1 MAEPREIGG
10 EAPHFIAVDF
20 YCGAGGTTRGLID
33 AGGYVVAGIDKDPR
47 CKTTYEINNKNL
59 TLDHA
64 WPKYL
69 EYDMF
74 PSSDIYPEGQRE
86 DAITR
91 VEGLLPRVRRLA
103 PEAPLLFAICAPC
116 QSFTKFVQRHLQED
130 RENERE
136 RDETLLQ
143 QTLPFIERF
152 QPEMILSEN
161 VPGARQG
168 KFKENWRSFWNELR
182 DLGYA
187 IGERTV
193 SSERFGVAQKRRRLI
208 AVAVKSD
215 RNEVMRLDKRIPRE
229 DAAAPA
235 QTVMERIGDLPHLQA
250 GEADEE
256 FHVNHRCRNLS
267 DLNKTRL
274 LATEPGGNN
283 RELNEEIALPCH
295 QRLDEAG
302 DNGFKDSYTRMQAD
316 HPSPTITTRFISI
329 SNGRFGHYDPEQPR
343 GLSILEG
350 ALLQS
355 FEREYKFPTNSMD
368 AAARMIG
375 NAVPPKLASFM
386 SKTATEIWREHGA
399 KAAD

>member
-1 MAEPREIGG
+1 MAGPGTIGG
-10 EAPHFIAVDF
+10 EAPRFIAVDF

-47 CKTTYEINNKNL
+47 CKSTFENNNRNQ

-74 PSSDIYPEGQRE
+74 TGSDIYPEGQRE
-86 DAITR
+86 DAIAM
-91 VEGLLPRVRRLA
+91 VESLLPRVQRVA
-103 PEAPLLFAICAPC
+103 PESPLLFAICAPC

-136 RDETLLQ
+136 RNETLLQ

-152 QPEMILSEN
+152 QPEMVLSEN
-161 VPGARQG
+161 VPGARRG
-168 KFKENWRSFWNELR
+168 KFEETWHSFWNELR

-187 IGERTV
+187 IGERSV
-193 SSERFGVAQKRRRLI
+193 SAERFGVAQKRRRLI

-215 RNEVMRLDKRIPRE
+215 RNEVMRLDNRIPRE
-229 DAAAPA
+229 DAAAPV
-235 QTVMERIGDLPHLQA
+235 QTVMGRIGNLPHLQA
-250 GEADEE
+250 GEMNEE
-256 FHVNHRCRNLS
+256 FHVNHRCRDLS
-267 DLNKTRL
+267 DLNKRRL

-283 RELNEEIALPCH
+283 RELNEEMVLPCH

-302 DNGFKDSYTRMQAD
+302 DNGFKDSYTRMRPDGPA
-316 HPSPTITTRFISI
+316 PTITTRFISV
-329 SNGRFGHYDPEQPR
+329 SNGRFGHYDSEQAR

-355 FEREYKFPTNSMD
+355 FDQEYTFPTDSMD
-368 AAARMIG
+368 TAARMIG
-375 NAVPPKLASFM
+375 NAVPPKLARFM
-386 SKTATEIWREHGA
+386 ANTVKEIWKEEGAKTA
-399 KAAD
+399 D